1 MLQELVRYAQ
11 TNPALSDSEPGFTTR
26 TVRWIAELSLDGQL
40 VNVLPLGDDKGE
52 QTSKCPAM
60 HNMNAGGRAHF
71 LVETLQTI
79 TLLCKPN
86 EDPKKVAGSRE
97 KQTYFKEMVR
107 QASVAAMAIQPL
119 ARFLDDAEQ
128 VEALRA
134 RLSAERAKP
143 TDWLRWR
150 IAGTDPLLQ
159 PEVPNWWREWRAADQ
174 AKRKSEEKPK
184 RGKAAKQGLRDA
196 VSAGMVCFLTGEAL
210 DPLSTHPKISGLS
223 GVGGLGTKDVMVG
236 FDKAA
241 FCSFGLEQSSN
252 AAMGEKPASM
262 YVDALNYL
270 IKDKGHARK
279 MANALVVHW
288 FKETVEPE
296 DDPLAFLF
304 EPPEQTEAAA
314 QSTARKILDSLRTG
328 ERPIP
333 ANNRYF
339 AMTVSGAAGRVM
351 VRGWMEGSFE
361 ELVRNITAWFDDL
374 EMTNRSGKNV
384 AQDPKFERVITC
396 LLQPRK
402 ERQKYEDWVK
412 PIGHARLDL
421 LHAAIQRR
429 VIPFHIIARIASQ
442 LPVFFMNDELNRVLF
457 GKQDDS
463 ENAGLYLSLL
473 YARMGLIKAYFIR
486 KGGNNCMSAYLN
498 KEHPESAY
506 HCGRLLAMLASLQR
520 EALGDVG
527 AGVIQRYYMAA
538 SQTPGLTIGRLMGN
552 AKNHLGKVASE
563 RPRLAFWY
571 EEQIAEI
578 MSRIKDYIPRTLDL
592 EQQTIFALGYY
603 QQIAA
608 NRAGKNNTNEP
619 SKGDQK

>member
-1 MLQELVRYAQ
+1 MLQELVRYAE
-11 TNPALSDSEPGFTTR
+11 TNPDLSDSEPGFTTR
-26 TVRWIAELSLDGQL
+26 MVRWLAELSLDGQL
-40 VNVLPLGDDKGE
+40 INVLPLGDDKGE
-52 QTSKCPAM
+52 QTPKCPAM
-60 HNMNAGGRAHF
+60 DKMNAGGRAHF

-86 EDPKKVAGSRE
+86 EEPKKVAGSRE
-97 KQTYFKEMVR
+97 KQTYFKKMVR
-107 QASVAAMAIQPL
+107 QASEAATAIQPL

-134 RLSAERAKP
+134 RLSAEKAKP

-150 IAGTDPLLQ
+150 IAGTDPLRQ
-159 PEVPNWWREWRAADQ
+159 IEVLDWWRGWREVDLG
-174 AKRKSEEKPK
+174 KDKPEKELKSSKM
-184 RGKAAKQGLRDA
+184 AKQDSRDE

-210 DPLSTHPKISGLS
+210 DPLSTQPKITGLS
-223 GVGGLGTKDVMVG
+223 GVGGLGMGDVMVG

-252 AAMGEKPASM
+252 AAMGEKSVRK
-262 YVDALNYL
+262 YVDALNHL
-270 IKDKGHARK
+270 IKNQSRK
-279 MANALVVHW
+279 IANALIVHW
-288 FKETVEPE
+288 FQEAVEPE

-314 QSTARKILDSLRTG
+314 QSTASKVLNSLRAG

-333 ANNRYF
+333 VNNRYF
-339 AMTVSGAAGRVM
+339 AITLSGAAGRVM
-351 VRGWMEGSFE
+351 MRDWMEGSFE
-361 ELVRNITAWFDDL
+361 ELIRNITAWFDDL

-384 AQDPKFERVITC
+384 VQDPKLERVITC

-412 PIGHARLDL
+412 PIGHTRLDL
-421 LHAAIQRR
+421 LHAAIQRK

-457 GKQDDS
+457 GKQDNS

-486 KGGNNCMSAYLN
+486 KGGNHSMSAYLS
-498 KEHPESAY
+498 KEHPDPAY

-527 AGVIQRYYMAA
+527 AGVVQRYYMAA
-538 SQTPGLTIGRLMGN
+538 SQTPGLTIGRLIGN
-552 AKNHLGKVASE
+552 AKNHLSKVASDK
-563 RPRLAFWY
+563 PKLAFSY
-571 EEQIAEI
+571 EDQIAEI
-578 MSRIKDYIPRTLDL
+578 MSCIQDRIPTILNL
-592 EQQTIFALGYY
+592 EEQSLFALGYY

-608 NRAGKNNTNEP
+608 NRAGKNSNTN
-619 SKGDQK
+619 